1 MGVREESGVFRPK
14 RNDERRAATRFSR
27 DGSPAERRVGFI
39 TGCLDKRV
47 HGPLVAEEIG
57 MGRIRSEC
65 PRFGA
70 WLKRLESLPAA
81 LGPETS

>member
-1 MGVREESGVFRPK
+1 MDPQWIPGY
-14 RNDERRAATRFSR
+14 
-27 DGSPAERRVGFI
+27 
-39 TGCLDKRV
+39 DKRV
-47 HGPLVAEEIG
+47 HGPLVAEGIG
-57 MGRIRSEC
+57 MGRICSEC